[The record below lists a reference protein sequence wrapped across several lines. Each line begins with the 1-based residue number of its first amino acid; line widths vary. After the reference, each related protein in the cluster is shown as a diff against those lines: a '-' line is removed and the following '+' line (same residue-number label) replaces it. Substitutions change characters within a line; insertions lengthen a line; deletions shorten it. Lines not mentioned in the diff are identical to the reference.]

1 MSGSL
6 AKAHQSAIRN
16 QVGDAIRQA
25 RTEAGMRQPELAK
38 ALQVSVTTISE
49 WELGKKLPSLDRR
62 DEIAQALNI
71 NIDELCPDIGHV
83 EKLTKNDKL
92 RLDRIVVDGKSRVV
106 ASKRDLLADTADQNT
121 TDTSSQEDDRRDLF
135 LILGELRGFFRMMAE
150 DEQRLTQELAEL
162 ARGSGNQDIS
172 RIAEQLQELAGRR
185 VARLDTLID
194 SIK

>member
-6 AKAHQSAIRN
+6 GKAHQSAIRN

-62 DEIAQALNI
+62 DQIAQALNI

-83 EKLTKNDKL
+83 EKLTQNDKI
-92 RLDRIVVDGKSRVV
+92 RLDRINVGGKPRVV
-106 ASKRDLLADTADQNT
+106 ASKRDMIAGKTDQKEL
-121 TDTSSQEDDRRDLF
+121 DSSSQEDDRRNLF
-135 LILGELRGFFRMMAE
+135 LILGEIRGHFGMMAE
-150 DEQRLTQELAEL
+150 EETRLTKKLAEL
-162 ARGSGNQDIS
+162 ARGNGNQDIAK
-172 RIAEQLQELAGRR
+172 IAEQLQDLAARR
-185 VARLDTLID
+185 MARLDTLID